1 MITYII
7 WDEDIDD
14 YDDWNGD
21 CYDYVEDY
29 GDDMMMEYDDIMVEV
44 VMTTLTD
51 INLAN
56 VI

>member
-21 CYDYVEDY
+21 CYYYGEDY
-29 GDDMMMEYDDIMVEV
+29 DDDYDDGSSDDNADWCKLSECE
-44 VMTTLTD
+44 
-51 INLAN
+51 N
-56 VI
+56 VIIHK